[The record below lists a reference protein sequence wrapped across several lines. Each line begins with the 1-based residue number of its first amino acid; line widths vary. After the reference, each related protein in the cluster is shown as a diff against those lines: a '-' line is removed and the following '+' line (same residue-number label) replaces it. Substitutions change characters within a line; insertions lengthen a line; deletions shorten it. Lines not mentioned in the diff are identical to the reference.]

1 MIKKMINI
9 LLISI
14 IVVSLSLIGKELYE
28 YYKDSKT
35 YSEVEEYKPKV
46 DRVESYIMDEELLK
60 GINDDYKLWITIDG
74 TNIDYPVVQADDNEK
89 YLHTNFY
96 GEQSKSG
103 TIFLDC
109 STEVDEDK
117 NLIIY
122 GHNMKNKTMFENIT
136 RFKNQTNF
144 ENGEI
149 KIIRDG
155 KEYIYEIFSVF
166 VENEKDVQLKN
177 KFNSSIEY
185 SEYINGLKEK
195 SIYNKEINNSD
206 YQNIITLYTCSYGYE
221 GARTIVCATLK
232 KQIK

>member
-14 IVVSLSLIGKELYE
+14 IAVSLCLIGKELYE
-28 YYKDSKT
+28 YYKDSKA
-35 YSEVEEYKPKV
+35 YSEVMEYKPKV
-46 DRVESYIMDEELLK
+46 DSIESFRLDENLLK
-60 GINDDYKLWITIDG
+60 GINDDYKLWITIDD
-74 TNIDYPVVQADDNEK
+74 TNIDYPVVQANDNEK
-89 YLHTNFY
+89 YLNTNFY

-103 TIFLDC
+103 TIFLDY
-109 STEVDEDK
+109 STEVDNDK

-149 KIIRDG
+149 RIIRDG

-177 KFNSSIEY
+177 KFNSDSEY
-185 SEYINGLKEK
+185 SEYINALKEK
-195 SIYNKEINNSD
+195 SLYNKEIITSD
-206 YQNIITLYTCSYGYE
+206 FQNIITLYTCSYEYD

-232 KQIK
+232 NE

>member
-35 YSEVEEYKPKV
+35 YSEAMEYKPNV
-46 DRVESYIMDEELLK
+46 DSVESYRMDEELLK

-103 TIFLDC
+103 TIFLDY
-109 STEVDEDK
+109 STEVDKDK

-144 ENGEI
+144 ENDEI

-166 VENEKDVQLKN
+166 VENEKDVQLIN

-206 YQNIITLYTCSYGYE
+206 YQNIITLYTCSYEYE

-232 KQIK
+232 NE